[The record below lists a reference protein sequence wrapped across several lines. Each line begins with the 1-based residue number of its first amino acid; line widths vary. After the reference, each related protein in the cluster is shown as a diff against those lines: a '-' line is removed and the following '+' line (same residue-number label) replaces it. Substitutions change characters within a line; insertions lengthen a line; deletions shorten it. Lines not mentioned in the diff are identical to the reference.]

1 MQFYLALINDQF
13 TDFRVLLHEME
24 GSFCPSDDT
33 NDVSI
38 SSKPVGETNESS
50 QEIPTPQQL
59 ARVNFDSYTCK
70 LGWSSRGDLLAVST
84 EARVHVYSHSET
96 EMRHKGS
103 LKHAE
108 CLYDWQWC
116 GDRQEDELIV
126 TTGRYQPVHLHRVGD
141 EDIRIAGTYKCINH
155 LDELAHA
162 YSVTLHEESDTIV
175 CGLKGEIRMFDVRRP
190 GRESVSHVTRVKHEA
205 SGQAGIMSCLA
216 VSPSLP
222 VLAAGNYDRTVGLYT
237 LEGERL
243 CVLRGQQGGLT
254 QVTFTE
260 DGGQLLA
267 GGRKDNEIICWDLRQ
282 PGQVLWTVNRVV
294 TTNQTIAFSLRGRL
308 LVSANTDGS
317 VRAWDVSGHVDPDTC
332 LMAPVAGWAL
342 HSDAVTGVS
351 WHPTRDILATST
363 GQRHCSAPTEGDSE
377 DEEEEEEEENCLAL
391 WDMSTAFKI

>member
-1 MQFYLALINDQF
+1 M
-13 TDFRVLLHEME
+13 
-24 GSFCPSDDT
+24 
-33 NDVSI
+33 
-38 SSKPVGETNESS
+38 
-50 QEIPTPQQL
+50 
-59 ARVNFDSYTCK
+59 
-70 LGWSSRGDLLAVST
+70 ST
-84 EARVHVYSHSET
+84 ETRVHVYST
-96 EMRHKGS
+96 NDTDVRHKGS

-116 GDRQEDELIV
+116 EKREDTNDFIV
-126 TTGRYQPVHLHRVGD
+126 TTGRYQPVHLNRVGD
-141 EDIRIAGTYKCINH
+141 EDIHIAGTYKCINH

-162 YSVTLHEESDTIV
+162 YSVTVHEESDTIV

-205 SGQAGIMSCLA
+205 SGQAGIFSCLA

-222 VLAAGNYDRTVGLYT
+222 VLAAGNYDRTVGLYS
-237 LEGERL
+237 LEAGERL

-282 PGQVLWTVNRVV
+282 PGRVLWTVNRVV

-332 LMAPVAGWAL
+332 LMSPVAGWAL
-342 HSDAVTGVS
+342 HSDAVTGVG
-351 WHPTRDILATST
+351 WHPARDILATST
-363 GQRHCSAPTEGDSE
+363 GQRHCSAPSEDSE
-377 DEEEEEEEENCLAL
+377 DEREDEENSLTL
-391 WDMSTAFKI
+391 WNMSTAFRIC